1 MAVKGP
7 AMDSPTQPVVKY
19 SPDGKTATITLT
31 LNSVGPL
38 PATPG
43 DVSLVLFDP
52 TVVPGIQPAD
62 GSYDFDVAT
71 LKCTLPA
78 SFGTWVTVK
87 TKPAPLAPRK
97 AIKVVF
103 KGVAVPQTGT
113 IRMLYVVDS
122 ACKSSPPIAQFGA
135 LSPVSPKGP

>member
-1 MAVKGP
+1 M
-7 AMDSPTQPVVKY
+7 PTGAIIKY
-19 SPDGKTATITLT
+19 SANRKTATVTMT

-52 TVVPGIQPAD
+52 TVVPGIKPTD
-62 GSYDFDVAT
+62 VFFDFDVAT

-103 KGVAVPQTGT
+103 KRVAVPQTGT

-122 ACKSSPPIAQFGA
+122 ACKSSPPIAQFMS
-135 LSPVSPKGP
+135 LLWI